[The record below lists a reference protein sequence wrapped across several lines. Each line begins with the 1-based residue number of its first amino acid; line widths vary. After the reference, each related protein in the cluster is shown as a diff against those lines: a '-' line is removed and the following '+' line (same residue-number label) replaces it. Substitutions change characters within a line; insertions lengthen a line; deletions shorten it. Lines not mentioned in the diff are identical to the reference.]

1 MWTKRIIVITNDSL
15 PAIAEIETEEV
26 NPPPKKKNFIRVYL
40 RILLRKSW
48 LIISTTLLTTTTAVV
63 LSSSKSSTYR
73 GNFYLLVEPI
83 TAAARLTN
91 PSTLARTG
99 GIPQEDLIALDY
111 PTNLIFLQSP
121 SMTRR
126 IAEDVHKKLPN
137 RTVDAIWS
145 DLRDNF
151 FVEWVKSTSNGA
163 TKIFIVS
170 YSGKDPQEVQAVLDI
185 AAQTFVQYSSQD
197 RETSIKA
204 GVKFI
209 DKQLPPLQNNLNNL
223 KNKQRQIREQYEL
236 VNPANRNV
244 ELLQQLD
251 TLIQRKSVLQEQLI
265 SLKTLAS
272 TLGKQLGISSQDA
285 LVLASLNQD
294 PERVSLQRELLEL
307 RSQLANNQSIYT
319 AKSVRII
326 ALETRSQIIEDSL
339 KKRTDKLLKEFS
351 STISNNSPLLSSFQ
365 DPTRLKLIEQFID
378 TTNQIKALESQL
390 PSLSIQEQQLN
401 AIIQKLPAITNQYTA
416 LEREIKLTEEVLD
429 KLLIQRET
437 LKVESAQELPWQLI
451 SKPQVPLGADGKPI
465 GEPPNRKKMLMAGA
479 GGGLIFSILLSLLW
493 EKQKNS
499 FLSPDDIEDVLG
511 LPLIGKVPRYKSVD
525 TEKIALVIPEASEE
539 LETSEKLETPEKLEA
554 SKELE
559 TSEELE
565 TSDTQDQESFNEPP
579 LQDHWPI
586 FSKVFD
592 DIYTELCFYYRNPSL
607 RSLAISSVEAE
618 DGQSTIAINLAI
630 TAAEQGKRV
639 LFVDTNRNNSK
650 ICEWLNLTEKKGLNY
665 LLTHDVDLESVI
677 QQDSNH
683 KNLFLITN
691 GAEDLTPPKRLWS
704 PKMEYLIS
712 EFQENFD
719 LVIYDL
725 PHFHQTT
732 DVYFISACTDGMLM
746 VIGVNKTSQS
756 ATKEALAKADDL
768 QFPIL
773 GAIANFV

>member
-1 MWTKRIIVITNDSL
+1 MTTNDSL

-26 NPPPKKKNFIRVYL
+26 NPPPKKKSFIRVYL

-48 LIISTTLLTTTTAVV
+48 LIAGITLLTTTTAVV
-63 LSSSKSSTYR
+63 LSSSKSSTYK

-91 PSTLARTG
+91 PSTLTRTG

-137 RTVDAIWS
+137 RTVDAIWN
-145 DLRDNF
+145 DLRNNF
-151 FVEWVKSTSNGA
+151 FVEWVKSPSDGA

-170 YSGKDPQEVQAVLDI
+170 YSGTDPQEVQAVLDI
-185 AAQTFVQYSSQD
+185 AAQTFVKYSSED

-209 DKQLPPLQNNLNNL
+209 DKQLPPLQENLNNL
-223 KNKQRQIREQYEL
+223 KNKQRQIRQQYEL
-236 VNPANRNV
+236 VNPANRND

-251 TLIQRKSVLQEQLI
+251 ALIQRKSVLQEQLI
-265 SLKTLAS
+265 SLQTLAS
-272 TLGKQLGISSQDA
+272 TLESQLGISSEDA

-294 PERVSLQRELLEL
+294 PERVSLQKELLDL
-307 RSQLANNQSIYT
+307 RSQLANNQSVYT
-319 AKSVRII
+319 EKSVRVI
-326 ALETRSQIIEDSL
+326 ALETRSQIIQDSL
-339 KKRTDKLLKEFS
+339 KKRTNELLKQFS

-365 DPTRLKLIEQFID
+365 DPIRLQLIEQFID
-378 TTNQIKALESQL
+378 TTNKIKALKSQL
-390 PSLSIQEQQLN
+390 PSLTIQEKQLN
-401 AIIQKLPAITNQYTA
+401 TIIQKLPAITNQYTA

-451 SKPQVPLGADGKPI
+451 SKPQIPLDADGKPI
-465 GEPPNRKKMLMAGA
+465 GEPPDRKKMLMAGA
-479 GGGLIFSILLSLLW
+479 GGGLIFGILLSLLL

-499 FLSPDDIEDVLG
+499 FLSANDIEDILG
-511 LPLIGKVPRYKSVD
+511 LPVIGKVPKYQSVEMENI
-525 TEKIALVIPEASEE
+525 TLVIPEISEKVETPEELEISEE
-539 LETSEKLETPEKLEA
+539 LETPEKV
-554 SKELE
+554 E

-565 TSDTQDQESFNEPP
+565 TSDTQDKESFNEPP
-579 LQDHWPI
+579 LQDNWEI
-586 FSKVFD
+586 FATIFD

-607 RSLAISSVEAE
+607 RSVAISSVEAE
-618 DGQSTIAINLAI
+618 DGQSTIAVNLAI

-650 ICEWLNLTEKKGLNY
+650 IGEWLNLTEKKGLDY
-665 LLTHDVDLESVI
+665 LLTHDVSLESVI
-677 QQDSNH
+677 QEDPNH
-683 KNLFLITN
+683 KNLYFITN
-691 GAEDLTPPKRLWS
+691 GEEYTTPPKRLWS

-712 EFQENFD
+712 EFQEKFD

-732 DVYFISACTDGMLM
+732 DVYFISACTDGMIL

>member
-1 MWTKRIIVITNDSL
+1 MTTNDSL

-26 NPPPKKKNFIRVYL
+26 NPPPKKKSFIRVYL

-48 LIISTTLLTTTTAVV
+48 LIASITLLTTTTAVV
-63 LSSSKSSTYR
+63 LSSSKSSTYK

-91 PSTLARTG
+91 PSTLTRTG

-137 RTVDAIWS
+137 RTVDAIWN
-145 DLRDNF
+145 DLRNNF
-151 FVEWVKSTSNGA
+151 FVEWVKSPSDGA

-170 YSGKDPQEVQAVLDI
+170 YSGTDPQEVQAVLDI
-185 AAQTFVQYSSQD
+185 AAQTFVKYSSED

-209 DKQLPPLQNNLNNL
+209 DKQLPPLQENLNNL
-223 KNKQRQIREQYEL
+223 KNKQRQIRQQYEL
-236 VNPANRNV
+236 VNPANRND

-251 TLIQRKSVLQEQLI
+251 ALIQRKSVLQEQLI
-265 SLKTLAS
+265 SLQTLAS
-272 TLGKQLGISSQDA
+272 TLESQLGISSEDA

-294 PERVSLQRELLEL
+294 PERVSLQKELLDL
-307 RSQLANNQSIYT
+307 RSQLANNQSVYT
-319 AKSVRII
+319 EKSVRVI
-326 ALETRSQIIEDSL
+326 ALETRSQIIQDSL
-339 KKRTDKLLKEFS
+339 KKRTNELLKQFS

-365 DPTRLKLIEQFID
+365 DPIRLQLIEQFID
-378 TTNQIKALESQL
+378 TTNKIKALKSQL
-390 PSLSIQEQQLN
+390 PSLTIQEKQLN
-401 AIIQKLPAITNQYTA
+401 TIIQKLPAITNQYTA

-451 SKPQVPLGADGKPI
+451 SKPQIPLDADGKPI
-465 GEPPNRKKMLMAGA
+465 GEPPDRKKMLMAGA
-479 GGGLIFSILLSLLW
+479 GGGLIFGILLSLLL

-499 FLSPDDIEDVLG
+499 FLSANDIEDILG
-511 LPLIGKVPRYKSVD
+511 LPVIGKVPKYQSVEMENI
-525 TEKIALVIPEASEE
+525 TLVIPEISEKVETPEELEISEE
-539 LETSEKLETPEKLEA
+539 LETPEKV
-554 SKELE
+554 E

-565 TSDTQDQESFNEPP
+565 TSDTQDKESFNEPP
-579 LQDHWPI
+579 LQDNWEI
-586 FSKVFD
+586 FATIFD

-607 RSLAISSVEAE
+607 RSVAISSVEAE
-618 DGQSTIAINLAI
+618 DGQSTIAVNLAI

-650 ICEWLNLTEKKGLNY
+650 IGEWLNLTEKKGLDY
-665 LLTHDVDLESVI
+665 LLTHDVSLESVI
-677 QQDSNH
+677 QEDPNH
-683 KNLFLITN
+683 KNLYFITN
-691 GAEDLTPPKRLWS
+691 GEEYTTPPKRLWS

-712 EFQENFD
+712 EFQEKFD

-732 DVYFISACTDGMLM
+732 DVYFISACTDGMIL

>member
-1 MWTKRIIVITNDSL
+1 MTTNDSF
-15 PAIAEIETEEV
+15 PAIAETETEEV
-26 NPPPKKKNFIRVYL
+26 SLPPKKKSFIRVYL
-40 RILLRKSW
+40 RIVLRKSW
-48 LIISTTLLTTTTAVV
+48 LIVSITLLTTTTAVV
-63 LSSSKSSTYR
+63 LSSSKSSTYK

-83 TAAARLTN
+83 TAAGRLTN
-91 PSTLARTG
+91 PSTLTRTG

-137 RTVDAIWS
+137 RSVDAIWS

-151 FVEWVKSTSNGA
+151 FVEWVKSQANGA
-163 TKIFIVS
+163 TKIFIVT

-185 AAQTFVQYSSQD
+185 AAQTFVKYSAED

-209 DKQLPPLQNNLNNL
+209 DKQLPPLQKNLNTL
-223 KNKQRQIREQYEL
+223 KNKQKRIRQQYEL
-236 VNPANRNV
+236 VNPASRND

-251 TLIQRKSVLQEQLI
+251 ALTQRKSVLQEQLI

-272 TLGKQLGISSQDA
+272 ILGTQLGISSQDA

-294 PERVSLQRELLEL
+294 PERISLQKELLDIQ
-307 RSQLANNQSIYT
+307 SQLANNQSIYT
-319 AKSVRII
+319 EKSVRII
-326 ALETRSQIIEDSL
+326 ALETRSQIIQDSL
-339 KKRTDKLLKEFS
+339 KKRTNKLLKQFS
-351 STISNNSPLLSSFQ
+351 SNIAANSPILSSFQ
-365 DPTRLKLIEQFID
+365 DPTRLKLIEQFIE

-390 PSLSIQEQQLN
+390 PSLIIQEKRLNTIIQQL
-401 AIIQKLPAITNQYTA
+401 PTITNQYTA

-437 LKVESAQELPWQLI
+437 LKVESAQELPWQLV
-451 SKPQVPLGADGKPI
+451 SKPQIPLDADGKPI
-465 GEPPNRKKMLMAGA
+465 GEPPDRKKMLMAGV
-479 GGGLIFSILLSLLW
+479 GGGLIFSILLSVFL

-499 FLSPDDIEDVLG
+499 FLSASDIEDVLG
-511 LPLIGKVPRYKSVD
+511 LPLIGKVPRYQSVD
-525 TEKIALVIPEASEE
+525 MENIALVIPETSEE
-539 LETSEKLETPEKLEA
+539 LKTSEKLEI
-554 SKELE
+554 
-559 TSEELE
+559 SEELQ
-565 TSDTQDQESFNEPP
+565 TSDTQDKESLNEAP
-579 LQDHWPI
+579 LQDNWPI
-586 FSKVFD
+586 FATVFD

-607 RSLAISSVEAE
+607 RSLAVSSVEAE

-650 ICEWLNLTEKKGLNY
+650 IGEWLNLTEKKGLDY
-665 LLTHDVDLESVI
+665 LLTHDVALESVI
-677 QQDSNH
+677 QEDPNH
-683 KNLFLITN
+683 KNLYLITN
-691 GAEDLTPPKRLWS
+691 GSEDTTPLKRLWS

-712 EFQENFD
+712 EFQEKFD

-732 DVYFISACTDGMLM
+732 DVYFISACTDGMIL

-756 ATKEALAKADDL
+756 LAKEAVAKATDL

>member
-1 MWTKRIIVITNDSL
+1 MTTNDSL

-26 NPPPKKKNFIRVYL
+26 NPPPKKKSFIRVYL

-48 LIISTTLLTTTTAVV
+48 LIASITLLTTTTAVV
-63 LSSSKSSTYR
+63 LSSSKSSTYK

-91 PSTLARTG
+91 PSTLTRTG

-137 RTVDAIWS
+137 RTVDAIWN
-145 DLRDNF
+145 DLRNNF
-151 FVEWVKSTSNGA
+151 FVEWVKSPSDGA

-170 YSGKDPQEVQAVLDI
+170 YSGTDPQEVQAVLDI
-185 AAQTFVQYSSQD
+185 AAQTFVKYSSED

-209 DKQLPPLQNNLNNL
+209 DKQLPPLQENLNNL
-223 KNKQRQIREQYEL
+223 KNKQRQIRQQYEL
-236 VNPANRNV
+236 VNPANRND

-251 TLIQRKSVLQEQLI
+251 ALIQRKSVLQEQLI
-265 SLKTLAS
+265 SLQTLAS
-272 TLGKQLGISSQDA
+272 TLESQLGISSEDA

-294 PERVSLQRELLEL
+294 PERVSLQKELLDL
-307 RSQLANNQSIYT
+307 RSQLANNQSVYT
-319 AKSVRII
+319 EKSVRVI
-326 ALETRSQIIEDSL
+326 ALETRSQIIQDSL
-339 KKRTDKLLKEFS
+339 KKRTNELLKQFS

-365 DPTRLKLIEQFID
+365 DPIRLQLIEQFID
-378 TTNQIKALESQL
+378 TTNKIKALKSQL
-390 PSLSIQEQQLN
+390 PSLTIQEKQLN
-401 AIIQKLPAITNQYTA
+401 TIIQKLPAITNQYTA

-451 SKPQVPLGADGKPI
+451 SKPQIPLDADGKPI
-465 GEPPNRKKMLMAGA
+465 GEPPDRKKMLMAGA
-479 GGGLIFSILLSLLW
+479 GGGLIFGILLSLLL
-493 EKQKNS
+493 EKQKNAFVS
-499 FLSPDDIEDVLG
+499 ANDIEDILG
-511 LPLIGKVPRYKSVD
+511 LPVIGKVPKYQSVEMENI
-525 TEKIALVIPEASEE
+525 TLVIPEISEKVETPEELEISEE
-539 LETSEKLETPEKLEA
+539 LETPEKV
-554 SKELE
+554 E

-565 TSDTQDQESFNEPP
+565 TSDTQDKESFNEPP
-579 LQDHWPI
+579 LQDNWEI
-586 FSKVFD
+586 FATIFD

-607 RSLAISSVEAE
+607 RSVAISSVEAE
-618 DGQSTIAINLAI
+618 DGQSTIAVNLAI

-650 ICEWLNLTEKKGLNY
+650 IGEWLNLTEKKGLDY
-665 LLTHDVDLESVI
+665 LLTHDVSLESVI
-677 QQDSNH
+677 QEDPNH
-683 KNLFLITN
+683 KNLYFITN
-691 GAEDLTPPKRLWS
+691 GEEYTTPPKRLWS

-712 EFQENFD
+712 EFQEKFD

-732 DVYFISACTDGMLM
+732 DVYFISACTDGMIL

>member
-1 MWTKRIIVITNDSL
+1 MTTNDSL

-26 NPPPKKKNFIRVYL
+26 NPPPKKKSFIRVYL

-48 LIISTTLLTTTTAVV
+48 LIASITLLTTTTAVV
-63 LSSSKSSTYR
+63 LSSSKSSTYK

-91 PSTLARTG
+91 PSTLTRTG

-145 DLRDNF
+145 DLRNNF
-151 FVEWVKSTSNGA
+151 FVEWVKSPSDGA

-170 YSGKDPQEVQAVLDI
+170 YSGTDPQEVQAVLDI
-185 AAQTFVQYSSQD
+185 AAQTFVKYSSED

-209 DKQLPPLQNNLNNL
+209 DKQLPPLQENLNNL
-223 KNKQRQIREQYEL
+223 KNKQRQIRQQYEL
-236 VNPANRNV
+236 VNPATRND

-251 TLIQRKSVLQEQLI
+251 ALIQRKSVLQEQLI
-265 SLKTLAS
+265 SLQTLAS
-272 TLGKQLGISSQDA
+272 TLESQLGISSEEA

-294 PERVSLQRELLEL
+294 PERMSLQKELLDL

-319 AKSVRII
+319 DKSVRII

-339 KKRTDKLLKEFS
+339 KKRTNELLKQFS
-351 STISNNSPLLSSFQ
+351 SPISNNSPLLSSFQ
-365 DPTRLKLIEQFID
+365 DPTRLQLIQQFID
-378 TTNQIKALESQL
+378 TTNKIKALKSQF
-390 PSLSIQEQQLN
+390 PSLTIQEQKLN
-401 AIIQKLPAITNQYTA
+401 TIIQKLPAITNQYTA
-416 LEREIKLTEEVLD
+416 LEREIKLTEDVLD

-437 LKVESAQELPWQLI
+437 LKVESAQELPWQLV
-451 SKPQVPLGADGKPI
+451 SKPQIPLDADGNPI
-465 GEPPNRKKMLMAGA
+465 GEPPDRKKMLMAGA
-479 GGGLIFSILLSLLW
+479 GGGLIFGILLSLLL
-493 EKQKNS
+493 EKQKNA
-499 FLSPDDIEDVLG
+499 FLSANDIEDILG
-511 LPLIGKVPRYKSVD
+511 LPVIGKVPKYQSVEMENI
-525 TEKIALVIPEASEE
+525 TLVIPEISEKVETPEE
-539 LETSEKLETPEKLEA
+539 LEISEKVETL
-554 SKELE
+554 
-559 TSEELE
+559 EELE
-565 TSDTQDQESFNEPP
+565 TSDTQDKESLKEPP
-579 LQDHWPI
+579 LQDNWPI
-586 FSKVFD
+586 FATVFD

-607 RSLAISSVEAE
+607 RSVAISSVEAE
-618 DGQSTIAINLAI
+618 DGQSTIAVNLAI

-650 ICEWLNLTEKKGLNY
+650 IGEWLNLTEKKGLDY
-665 LLTHDVDLESVI
+665 LLTHDVSLESVI
-677 QQDSNH
+677 QEDPNH
-683 KNLFLITN
+683 KNLYFITN
-691 GAEDLTPPKRLWS
+691 GEEYTTPPKRLWS
-704 PKMEYLIS
+704 HKMEYLIS
-712 EFQENFD
+712 EFQEKFD

-732 DVYFISACTDGMLM
+732 DVYFISACTDGMIL

>member
-1 MWTKRIIVITNDSL
+1 MTTNDSL
-15 PAIAEIETEEV
+15 TAIAETETEEV
-26 NPPPKKKNFIRVYL
+26 SLPPKKKSFIRMYL
-40 RILLRKSW
+40 RFLLRKSW
-48 LIISTTLLTTTTAVV
+48 LIVSITLLTTTTAVV
-63 LSSSKSSTYR
+63 LSSSKSSTYK

-83 TAAARLTN
+83 TAAGRLTN
-91 PSTLARTG
+91 PSTLTRTG

-137 RTVDAIWS
+137 RSVDAIWS

-151 FVEWVKSTSNGA
+151 FVEWVKSPSDGA

-185 AAQTFVQYSSQD
+185 ASQTFVKYSAED

-209 DKQLPPLQNNLNNL
+209 DKQLPPLQTTLNSL
-223 KNKQRQIREQYEL
+223 KNKQKQIREQYEL
-236 VNPANRNV
+236 VNPASRND

-251 TLIQRKSVLQEQLI
+251 ALNQRKSVLKDQLT

-272 TLGKQLGISSQDA
+272 TLGAQLGISSEDA

-294 PERVSLQRELLEL
+294 PERISLQKELLDIQ
-307 RSQLANNQSIYT
+307 SQLANNQSIYT
-319 AKSVRII
+319 EKSVRII
-326 ALETRSQIIEDSL
+326 ALETRSQIIQNLL
-339 KKRTDKLLKEFS
+339 KKRTNGLLKQFS
-351 STISNNSPLLSSFQ
+351 STISDNSPILSSFQ

-378 TTNQIKALESQL
+378 TTNQIKSLESQF
-390 PSLSIQEQQLN
+390 PSLILQEEKLN
-401 AIIQKLPAITNQYTA
+401 AIIQKLPTITNQYTA
-416 LEREIKLTEEVLD
+416 LEREIKLTEDVLD

-437 LKVESAQELPWQLI
+437 LKVESAQELPWQLV
-451 SKPQVPLGADGKPI
+451 SKPQIPLDADGKPI
-465 GEPPNRKKMLMAGA
+465 GYPPDRKKMLIAGA
-479 GGGLIFSILLSLLW
+479 GGGLVLSILLGLLL
-493 EKQKNS
+493 EKQKNA
-499 FLSPDDIEDVLG
+499 FLSANDIEDILG
-511 LPLIGKVPRYKSVD
+511 LPLIGKVPRYQSVD
-525 TEKIALVIPEASEE
+525 MENIALVIPETS
-539 LETSEKLETPEKLEA
+539 ETSEKLEALQKLET

-559 TSEELE
+559 TSETQGKESLELE
-565 TSDTQDQESFNEPP
+565 TSDTQDKKILNEPP
-579 LQDHWPI
+579 LQDNWPI
-586 FSKVFD
+586 FATVFD

-607 RSLAISSVEAE
+607 RSLAISSVQAE
-618 DGQSTIAINLAI
+618 DGQSTIAVNLAI

-639 LFVDTNRNNSK
+639 LLVDTNRNNSK
-650 ICEWLNLTEKKGLNY
+650 ISEWLNLTEQKGLNY
-665 LLTHDVDLESVI
+665 LLTHDVPLESVI
-677 QQDSNH
+677 QEDPNH
-683 KNLFLITN
+683 KNLYLITN
-691 GAEDLTPPKRLWS
+691 GAEDTNPPKRLWS

-712 EFQENFD
+712 EFQDNFD

-732 DVYFISACTDGMLM
+732 DVYFLSACTDGMLL
-746 VIGVNKTSQS
+746 VVGVNKTSQS
-756 ATKEALAKADDL
+756 SAKEALAKAEDL

>member
-1 MWTKRIIVITNDSL
+1 MTTNDSL

-26 NPPPKKKNFIRVYL
+26 NPPPKKKSFIRVYL

-48 LIISTTLLTTTTAVV
+48 LIASITLLTTTTAVV
-63 LSSSKSSTYR
+63 LSSSKSSTYK

-91 PSTLARTG
+91 PSTLTRTG

-145 DLRDNF
+145 DLRNNF
-151 FVEWVKSTSNGA
+151 FVEWVKSPSEGA

-170 YSGKDPQEVQAVLDI
+170 YSGTDPQEVQAVLDI
-185 AAQTFVQYSSQD
+185 AAQTFVKYSAED

-209 DKQLPPLQNNLNNL
+209 DKQLPPLQKNLNNL
-223 KNKQRQIREQYEL
+223 KNKQRQIRQQYEL
-236 VNPANRNV
+236 VNPANRND

-251 TLIQRKSVLQEQLI
+251 ALIQRKSVLQEQLI
-265 SLKTLAS
+265 SLQTLAS
-272 TLGKQLGISSQDA
+272 TLESQLGISSEDA

-294 PERVSLQRELLEL
+294 PERVSLQKELLDL
-307 RSQLANNQSIYT
+307 RSQLANNQSVYT
-319 AKSVRII
+319 EKSVRVI
-326 ALETRSQIIEDSL
+326 ALETRSRIIQNSL
-339 KKRTDKLLKEFS
+339 KKRTNELLKQFS

-365 DPTRLKLIEQFID
+365 DPIRLQLIQQFID
-378 TTNQIKALESQL
+378 TTNKIKALKSQF
-390 PSLSIQEQQLN
+390 PSLTIQEQKLN
-401 AIIQKLPAITNQYTA
+401 TIIQKLPAITNQYTA

-451 SKPQVPLGADGKPI
+451 SKPQIPLDADGKPI
-465 GEPPNRKKMLMAGA
+465 GEPPDRKKMLMTGA
-479 GGGLIFSILLSLLW
+479 GGGLIFGILLSLLL

-499 FLSPDDIEDVLG
+499 FLSANDIEDILG
-511 LPLIGKVPRYKSVD
+511 LPVIGKVPKYQSIEMENI
-525 TEKIALVIPEASEE
+525 TLVIPEISEKVETPEE
-539 LETSEKLETPEKLEA
+539 LEISEKV
-554 SKELE
+554 E

-565 TSDTQDQESFNEPP
+565 TSEGLETSDTQDKEPLNEPP
-579 LQDHWPI
+579 LLDNWPI
-586 FSKVFD
+586 FATVFD

-650 ICEWLNLTEKKGLNY
+650 IGEWLTLTEKKGLDY
-665 LLTHDVDLESVI
+665 LLTHDVALESVI
-677 QQDSNH
+677 QEDPNH
-683 KNLFLITN
+683 KNLYLITN
-691 GAEDLTPPKRLWS
+691 GSEDTTPLKRLWS

-712 EFQENFD
+712 EFQKNFD

-725 PHFHQTT
+725 PHFHDTT

-746 VIGVNKTSQS
+746 VIGVKKTSQS
-756 ATKEALAKADDL
+756 STKKALAKADDL

>member
-1 MWTKRIIVITNDSL
+1 MTTNDSL

-26 NPPPKKKNFIRVYL
+26 NPPPKKKSFIRVYL

-91 PSTLARTG
+91 PSTLTRTG

-145 DLRDNF
+145 DLRNNF
-151 FVEWVKSTSNGA
+151 VVEWVKSPSSGT

-170 YSGKDPQEVQAVLDI
+170 YSGIDPQEVQAVLDI
-185 AAQTFVQYSSQD
+185 AAQTFVKYSAED

-209 DKQLPPLQNNLNNL
+209 DKQLPPLQNTLNNL
-223 KNKQRQIREQYEL
+223 KNKQKQIREQYEL
-236 VNPANRNV
+236 VNPASRND

-251 TLIQRKSVLQEQLI
+251 ALTQRKSVLQDQLT
-265 SLKTLAS
+265 SLTTLAS
-272 TLGKQLGISSQDA
+272 TLESQLGISAQDA

-294 PERVSLQRELLEL
+294 PERVSLQKELLDIQ
-307 RSQLANNQSIYT
+307 SQLANNQSIYT
-319 AKSVRII
+319 EKSVRII
-326 ALETRSQIIEDSL
+326 ALETRSQIVQDLL
-339 KKRTDKLLKEFS
+339 KKRTNELLKQFS
-351 STISNNSPLLSSFQ
+351 STISGNSPLLASFQ
-365 DPTRLKLIEQFID
+365 DATRLKLIEQFID
-378 TTNQIKALESQL
+378 TTNQIKALKSQF
-390 PSLSIQEQQLN
+390 PSLTIQEQKLN
-401 AIIQKLPAITNQYTA
+401 TIIQKLPTITNQYTA
-416 LEREIKLTEEVLD
+416 LEREIKLTEDVLD

-437 LKVESAQELPWQLI
+437 LKVESAQELPWQLV
-451 SKPQVPLGADGKPI
+451 SKPQIPLDADGKPI
-465 GEPPNRKKMLMAGA
+465 GEPPDRKKMLMAGA
-479 GGGLIFSILLSLLW
+479 GGGLIFGILLSLLL
-493 EKQKNS
+493 EKQKNAFVS
-499 FLSPDDIEDVLG
+499 ANDIEDILG
-511 LPLIGKVPRYKSVD
+511 LPVIGKVPKYQSV
-525 TEKIALVIPEASEE
+525 EMENISLVIPEISEKVETPEE
-539 LETSEKLETPEKLEA
+539 LEISEKV
-554 SKELE
+554 E

-565 TSDTQDQESFNEPP
+565 TSDTQDKESLKEPP
-579 LQDHWPI
+579 LQDNWPI
-586 FSKVFD
+586 FATVFD

-618 DGQSTIAINLAI
+618 DGQSTIAVNLAI

-639 LFVDTNRNNSK
+639 LFVDTNKNNSK
-650 ICEWLNLTEKKGLNY
+650 IGEWLNLTGKKGLNY
-665 LLTHDVDLESVI
+665 LLTHDVSLESVI
-677 QQDSNH
+677 QEDPNH
-683 KNLFLITN
+683 KNLYFITN
-691 GAEDLTPPKRLWS
+691 GEEDTTSPKRLWS

-732 DVYFISACTDGMLM
+732 DVYFISACTDGMIM

-756 ATKEALAKADDL
+756 STKEALAKADDL

>member
-1 MWTKRIIVITNDSL
+1 MTTNDSL

-26 NPPPKKKNFIRVYL
+26 NPPPKKKSFIRVYL

-48 LIISTTLLTTTTAVV
+48 LIASITLLTTTTAVV
-63 LSSSKSSTYR
+63 LSSSKSSTYK

-91 PSTLARTG
+91 PSTLTRTG

-145 DLRDNF
+145 DLRNNF
-151 FVEWVKSTSNGA
+151 FVEWVKSPSDGA

-170 YSGKDPQEVQAVLDI
+170 YSGTDPQEVQAVLDI
-185 AAQTFVQYSSQD
+185 AAQTFVKYSSED

-209 DKQLPPLQNNLNNL
+209 DKQLPPLQENLNNL
-223 KNKQRQIREQYEL
+223 KNKQRQIRQQYEL
-236 VNPANRNV
+236 VNPANRND

-251 TLIQRKSVLQEQLI
+251 ALIQRKSVLQEQLI
-265 SLKTLAS
+265 SLQTLAS
-272 TLGKQLGISSQDA
+272 TLESQLGISSQDA

-294 PERVSLQRELLEL
+294 PERVSLQKELLDL
-307 RSQLANNQSIYT
+307 RSQLANNQSVYT
-319 AKSVRII
+319 EKSVRVI
-326 ALETRSQIIEDSL
+326 ALETRSQIIQDSL
-339 KKRTDKLLKEFS
+339 KKRTNELLKQFS

-365 DPTRLKLIEQFID
+365 DPIRLQLIEQFID
-378 TTNQIKALESQL
+378 TTNKIKALKSQF
-390 PSLSIQEQQLN
+390 PSLTIQEQKLN
-401 AIIQKLPAITNQYTA
+401 TIIQKLPAITNQYTA

-451 SKPQVPLGADGKPI
+451 SKPQIPLDADGKPI
-465 GEPPNRKKMLMAGA
+465 GEPPDRKKMLMAGA
-479 GGGLIFSILLSLLW
+479 GGGLIFGILLSLLL
-493 EKQKNS
+493 EKQKNAFVS
-499 FLSPDDIEDVLG
+499 ANDIEDILG
-511 LPLIGKVPRYKSVD
+511 LPVIGKVPRYQSVEMENI
-525 TEKIALVIPEASEE
+525 TLVIPEISEKVETPEELEISEE
-539 LETSEKLETPEKLEA
+539 LETPEKV
-554 SKELE
+554 E

-565 TSDTQDQESFNEPP
+565 TSDTQDKESFNEPP
-579 LQDHWPI
+579 LQDNWEI
-586 FSKVFD
+586 FATIFD

-650 ICEWLNLTEKKGLNY
+650 IGEWLNLTEKKGLDY
-665 LLTHDVDLESVI
+665 LLTNDVALESVI
-677 QQDSNH
+677 QEDPNH
-683 KNLFLITN
+683 KNLYLITN
-691 GAEDLTPPKRLWS
+691 ESEDTTPLKRLWS

-712 EFQENFD
+712 EFQEKFD

-732 DVYFISACTDGMLM
+732 DVYFISACTDGMIL
-746 VIGVNKTSQS
+746 VIGVKKTSQS
-756 ATKEALAKADDL
+756 STKKALAKADDL

>member
-1 MWTKRIIVITNDSL
+1 MTTNDSL

-26 NPPPKKKNFIRVYL
+26 NPPPKKKSFIRVYL

-91 PSTLARTG
+91 PSTLTRTG

-145 DLRDNF
+145 DLRNNF
-151 FVEWVKSTSNGA
+151 VVEWVKSPSSGT

-185 AAQTFVQYSSQD
+185 ASQTFVKYSAED

-209 DKQLPPLQNNLNNL
+209 DKQLPPLQNTLNNL
-223 KNKQRQIREQYEL
+223 KNKQKQIREQYEL
-236 VNPANRNV
+236 VNPASRND

-251 TLIQRKSVLQEQLI
+251 ALTQRKSVLQDQLT
-265 SLKTLAS
+265 SLTTLAS
-272 TLGKQLGISSQDA
+272 TLESQLGISAQDA

-294 PERVSLQRELLEL
+294 PERVSLQKELLDIQ
-307 RSQLANNQSIYT
+307 SQLANNQSIYT
-319 AKSVRII
+319 EKSVRII
-326 ALETRSQIIEDSL
+326 ALETRSQIVQDLL
-339 KKRTDKLLKEFS
+339 KKRTNELLKQFS
-351 STISNNSPLLSSFQ
+351 STISGNSPLLASFQ
-365 DPTRLKLIEQFID
+365 DATRLKLIEQFID
-378 TTNQIKALESQL
+378 TTNQIKALKSQF
-390 PSLSIQEQQLN
+390 PSLTIQEQKLN
-401 AIIQKLPAITNQYTA
+401 TIIQKLPTITNQYTA
-416 LEREIKLTEEVLD
+416 LEREIKLTEDVLD

-437 LKVESAQELPWQLI
+437 LKVESAQELPWQLV
-451 SKPQVPLGADGKPI
+451 SKPQIPLDADGKPI
-465 GEPPNRKKMLMAGA
+465 GEPPDRKKMLMAGA
-479 GGGLIFSILLSLLW
+479 GGGLIFGILLSLLL
-493 EKQKNS
+493 EKQKNAFVS
-499 FLSPDDIEDVLG
+499 ANDIEDILG
-511 LPLIGKVPRYKSVD
+511 LPVIGKVPKYQSV
-525 TEKIALVIPEASEE
+525 EMENISLVIPEISEKVETPEE
-539 LETSEKLETPEKLEA
+539 LEISEKV
-554 SKELE
+554 E

-565 TSDTQDQESFNEPP
+565 TSDTQDKESLKEPP
-579 LQDHWPI
+579 LQDNWPI
-586 FSKVFD
+586 FATVFD

-618 DGQSTIAINLAI
+618 DGQSTIAVNLAI

-639 LFVDTNRNNSK
+639 LFVDTNKNNSK
-650 ICEWLNLTEKKGLNY
+650 IGEWLNLTGKKGLNY
-665 LLTHDVDLESVI
+665 LLTHDVSLESVI
-677 QQDSNH
+677 QEDPNH
-683 KNLFLITN
+683 KNLYFITN
-691 GAEDLTPPKRLWS
+691 GEEDTTSPKRLWS

-732 DVYFISACTDGMLM
+732 DVYFISACTDGMIM

-756 ATKEALAKADDL
+756 STKEALAKADDL

>member
-1 MWTKRIIVITNDSL
+1 MTTNDSL

-26 NPPPKKKNFIRVYL
+26 NPPPKKKSFIRVYL

-48 LIISTTLLTTTTAVV
+48 LIASITLLTTTTAVV
-63 LSSSKSSTYR
+63 LSSSKSSTYK

-91 PSTLARTG
+91 PSTLTRTG

-137 RTVDAIWS
+137 RTVDAIWN
-145 DLRDNF
+145 DLRNNF
-151 FVEWVKSTSNGA
+151 FVEWVKSPSDGA

-170 YSGKDPQEVQAVLDI
+170 YSGTDPQEVQAVLDI
-185 AAQTFVQYSSQD
+185 AAQTFVKYSSED

-209 DKQLPPLQNNLNNL
+209 DKQLPPLQENLNNL
-223 KNKQRQIREQYEL
+223 KNKQRQIRQQYEL
-236 VNPANRNV
+236 VNPANRND

-251 TLIQRKSVLQEQLI
+251 ALIQRKSVLQEQLI
-265 SLKTLAS
+265 SLQTLAS
-272 TLGKQLGISSQDA
+272 TLESQLGISSEDA

-294 PERVSLQRELLEL
+294 PERVSLQKELLDL
-307 RSQLANNQSIYT
+307 RSQLANNQSVYT
-319 AKSVRII
+319 EKSVRVI
-326 ALETRSQIIEDSL
+326 ALETRSQIIQDSL
-339 KKRTDKLLKEFS
+339 KKRTNELLKQFS

-365 DPTRLKLIEQFID
+365 DPIRLQLIGQFID
-378 TTNQIKALESQL
+378 TTNKIKALKSQL
-390 PSLSIQEQQLN
+390 PSLTIQEKQLN
-401 AIIQKLPAITNQYTA
+401 TIIQKLPAITNQYTA

-451 SKPQVPLGADGKPI
+451 SKPQIPLDADGKPI
-465 GEPPNRKKMLMAGA
+465 GEPPDRKKMLMAGA
-479 GGGLIFSILLSLLW
+479 GGGLIFGILLSLLL

-499 FLSPDDIEDVLG
+499 FLSANDIEDILG
-511 LPLIGKVPRYKSVD
+511 LPVIGKVPKYQSVEMENI
-525 TEKIALVIPEASEE
+525 TLVIPEISEKVETPEELEISEE
-539 LETSEKLETPEKLEA
+539 LETPEKV
-554 SKELE
+554 E

-565 TSDTQDQESFNEPP
+565 TSDTQDKESFNEPP
-579 LQDHWPI
+579 LQDNWEI
-586 FSKVFD
+586 FATIFD

-607 RSLAISSVEAE
+607 RSVAISSVEAE
-618 DGQSTIAINLAI
+618 DGQSTIAVNLAI

-650 ICEWLNLTEKKGLNY
+650 IGEWLNLTEKKGLDY
-665 LLTHDVDLESVI
+665 LLTHDVSLESVI
-677 QQDSNH
+677 QEDPNH
-683 KNLFLITN
+683 KNLYFITN
-691 GAEDLTPPKRLWS
+691 GEEYTTPPKRLWS

-712 EFQENFD
+712 EFQEKFD

-732 DVYFISACTDGMLM
+732 DVYFISACTDGMIL

>member
-1 MWTKRIIVITNDSL
+1 MTTNDSL

-26 NPPPKKKNFIRVYL
+26 NPPPKKKSFIRVYL

-48 LIISTTLLTTTTAVV
+48 LIASITLLTTTTAVV
-63 LSSSKSSTYR
+63 LSSSKSSTYK

-91 PSTLARTG
+91 PSTLTRTG

-145 DLRDNF
+145 DLRNNF
-151 FVEWVKSTSNGA
+151 FVEWVKSPSEGA

-170 YSGKDPQEVQAVLDI
+170 YSGTDPQEVQAVLDI
-185 AAQTFVQYSSQD
+185 AAQTFVKYSAED

-209 DKQLPPLQNNLNNL
+209 DKQLPPLQKNLNNL
-223 KNKQRQIREQYEL
+223 KNKQRQIRQQYEL
-236 VNPANRNV
+236 VNPANRND

-251 TLIQRKSVLQEQLI
+251 ALTQRKSVLQEQLI
-265 SLKTLAS
+265 SLQTLAS
-272 TLGKQLGISSQDA
+272 TLESQLGISSEDA

-294 PERVSLQRELLEL
+294 PERVSLQKELLDL
-307 RSQLANNQSIYT
+307 RSQLANNQSVYT
-319 AKSVRII
+319 EKSVRVI
-326 ALETRSQIIEDSL
+326 ALETRSRIIQNSL
-339 KKRTDKLLKEFS
+339 KKRTNELLKQFS

-365 DPTRLKLIEQFID
+365 DPIRLQLIQQFID
-378 TTNQIKALESQL
+378 TTNKIKALKSQF
-390 PSLSIQEQQLN
+390 PSLTIQEQKLN
-401 AIIQKLPAITNQYTA
+401 TIIQKLPAITNQYTA

-451 SKPQVPLGADGKPI
+451 SKPQIPLDADGKPI
-465 GEPPNRKKMLMAGA
+465 GEPPDRKKMLMTGA
-479 GGGLIFSILLSLLW
+479 GGGLIFGILLSLLL
-493 EKQKNS
+493 EKQKNAFVS
-499 FLSPDDIEDVLG
+499 ANDIEDILG
-511 LPLIGKVPRYKSVD
+511 LPVIGKVPRYQSV
-525 TEKIALVIPEASEE
+525 EMENISLVIPEISEKVETPEELEISEE
-539 LETSEKLETPEKLEA
+539 LETPEKV
-554 SKELE
+554 E

-565 TSDTQDQESFNEPP
+565 TSDTQDKESFNEPP
-579 LQDHWPI
+579 LQDNWEI
-586 FSKVFD
+586 FATVFD

-650 ICEWLNLTEKKGLNY
+650 IGEWLNLTEKKGLDY
-665 LLTHDVDLESVI
+665 LLTHDVALESVI
-677 QQDSNH
+677 QEDPNH
-683 KNLFLITN
+683 KNLYLITN
-691 GAEDLTPPKRLWS
+691 ESEDTTPLKRLWS

-712 EFQENFD
+712 EFQKNFD

-725 PHFHQTT
+725 PHFHDTT

-746 VIGVNKTSQS
+746 VIGVKKTSQS

>member
-1 MWTKRIIVITNDSL
+1 MTTNDSL
-15 PAIAEIETEEV
+15 PAIAETETEV
-26 NPPPKKKNFIRVYL
+26 NLPPKKKSFIRVYL

-48 LIISTTLLTTTTAVV
+48 LIASIALLTTTTAAV

-83 TAAARLTN
+83 TAAARLTH
-91 PSTLARTG
+91 PSTLTRTG

-145 DLRDNF
+145 DLRSNF
-151 FVEWVKSTSNGA
+151 LVEWVKSPSSGT

-170 YSGKDPQEVQAVLDI
+170 YSGTDPQEVQAVLDI
-185 AAQTFVQYSSQD
+185 AAQTFVKYSAED

-209 DKQLPPLQNNLNNL
+209 DKQLPPLQNTLNNL
-223 KNKQRQIREQYEL
+223 KNKQKQIREQYEL
-236 VNPANRNV
+236 VNPASRND

-251 TLIQRKSVLQEQLI
+251 ALNQRKSVLQEQLT
-265 SLKTLAS
+265 SLTTLAS
-272 TLGKQLGISSQDA
+272 TLRSQLGISAQDA

-294 PERVSLQRELLEL
+294 PERVSLQKELLDIQ
-307 RSQLANNQSIYT
+307 SQLASNQSIYT
-319 AKSVRII
+319 EKSVRII
-326 ALETRSQIIEDSL
+326 ALETRFQIIQDLL
-339 KKRTDKLLKEFS
+339 KKRTNQLLKQFS
-351 STISNNSPLLSSFQ
+351 STISGNSPLLSNFQ
-365 DPTRLKLIEQFID
+365 DSTRLKLIEQFID

-390 PSLSIQEQQLN
+390 PSLRIQEQNLN
-401 AIIQKLPAITNQYTA
+401 TIIQKLPTITNQYTA
-416 LEREIKLTEEVLD
+416 LEREIKLTEDVLD

-437 LKVESAQELPWQLI
+437 LKVESAQELPWQLV
-451 SKPQVPLGADGKPI
+451 SKPQIPLDADGKPV
-465 GEPPNRKKMLMAGA
+465 GEPPDRKKMLMAGA
-479 GGGLIFSILLSLLW
+479 GGGLVFGILLSLLL
-493 EKQKNS
+493 EKQKNAFVS
-499 FLSPDDIEDVLG
+499 ANDIEDILG
-511 LPLIGKVPRYKSVD
+511 LPVIGKVPRYQSV
-525 TEKIALVIPEASEE
+525 EMENIALVIPEISEKVETPEELEISEKVETSEE
-539 LETSEKLETPEKLEA
+539 LEISEKV
-554 SKELE
+554 E

-565 TSDTQDQESFNEPP
+565 TSDTQDKESLKEPP
-579 LQDHWPI
+579 LQDNWPI
-586 FSKVFD
+586 FATVFD

-618 DGQSTIAINLAI
+618 DGQSTIAVNLAI

-639 LFVDTNRNNSK
+639 LLVDTNRNNSK

-665 LLTHDVDLESVI
+665 LLTHDVALESAI
-677 QQDSNH
+677 QEDPNH
-683 KNLFLITN
+683 KNLYLITN

-704 PKMEYLIS
+704 PKMEYLIA
-712 EFQENFD
+712 EFQEKFD

-732 DVYFISACTDGMLM
+732 DVYFISACTDGMIM

>member
-1 MWTKRIIVITNDSL
+1 MTTNDSL

-26 NPPPKKKNFIRVYL
+26 NPPPKKKSFIRVYL

-48 LIISTTLLTTTTAVV
+48 LIASITLLTTTTAVV
-63 LSSSKSSTYR
+63 LSSSKSSTYK

-91 PSTLARTG
+91 PSTLTRTG

-137 RTVDAIWS
+137 RTVDAIWN
-145 DLRDNF
+145 DLRNNF
-151 FVEWVKSTSNGA
+151 FVEWVKSPSDGA

-170 YSGKDPQEVQAVLDI
+170 YSGTDPQEVQAVLDI
-185 AAQTFVQYSSQD
+185 AAQTFVKYSSED

-209 DKQLPPLQNNLNNL
+209 DKQLPPLQENLNNL
-223 KNKQRQIREQYEL
+223 KNKQRQIRQQYEL
-236 VNPANRNV
+236 VNPANRND

-251 TLIQRKSVLQEQLI
+251 ALIQRKSVLQEQLI
-265 SLKTLAS
+265 SLQTLAS
-272 TLGKQLGISSQDA
+272 TLESQLGISSEDA

-294 PERVSLQRELLEL
+294 PERVSLQKELLDL
-307 RSQLANNQSIYT
+307 RSQLANNQSVYT
-319 AKSVRII
+319 EKSVRVI
-326 ALETRSQIIEDSL
+326 ALETRSQIIQDSL
-339 KKRTDKLLKEFS
+339 KKRTNELLKQFS

-365 DPTRLKLIEQFID
+365 DPIRLQLIEQFID
-378 TTNQIKALESQL
+378 TTNKIKALKSQL
-390 PSLSIQEQQLN
+390 PSLTIQEKQLN
-401 AIIQKLPAITNQYTA
+401 TIIQKLPAITNQYTA

-451 SKPQVPLGADGKPI
+451 SKPQIPLDADGKPI
-465 GEPPNRKKMLMAGA
+465 GEPPDRKKMLMTGA
-479 GGGLIFSILLSLLW
+479 GGGLIFGILLSLLL
-493 EKQKNS
+493 EKQKNAFVS
-499 FLSPDDIEDVLG
+499 ANDIEDILG
-511 LPLIGKVPRYKSVD
+511 LPVIGKVPRYQSVEMENI
-525 TEKIALVIPEASEE
+525 TLVIPEISEKVETPEELEISEE
-539 LETSEKLETPEKLEA
+539 LETPEKV
-554 SKELE
+554 E

-565 TSDTQDQESFNEPP
+565 TSDTQDKESFNEPP
-579 LQDHWPI
+579 LQDNWEI
-586 FSKVFD
+586 FATVFD

-607 RSLAISSVEAE
+607 RSVAISSVEAE
-618 DGQSTIAINLAI
+618 DGQSTIAVNLAI

-650 ICEWLNLTEKKGLNY
+650 IGEWLNLTEKKGLDY
-665 LLTHDVDLESVI
+665 LLTHDVALESVI
-677 QQDSNH
+677 QEDPNH
-683 KNLFLITN
+683 KNLYLITN
-691 GAEDLTPPKRLWS
+691 GSEDTTPLKRLWS

-712 EFQENFD
+712 EFQKNFD

-725 PHFHQTT
+725 PHFHDTT

-746 VIGVNKTSQS
+746 VIGVKKTSQS

>member
-1 MWTKRIIVITNDSL
+1 MTTNDSL
-15 PAIAEIETEEV
+15 TAIAETETEEV
-26 NPPPKKKNFIRVYL
+26 SLPPKKKSFIRMYL
-40 RILLRKSW
+40 RFLLRKSW
-48 LIISTTLLTTTTAVV
+48 LLVSITLLTTTIAVV
-63 LSSSKSSTYR
+63 LSSSKSSTYK

-83 TAAARLTN
+83 TAAGRLTN
-91 PSTLARTG
+91 PSTLTRTG

-137 RTVDAIWS
+137 RSVDAIWS

-151 FVEWVKSTSNGA
+151 FVEWVKSPSDGA

-185 AAQTFVQYSSQD
+185 ASQTFVKYSAED

-209 DKQLPPLQNNLNNL
+209 DKQLPPLQTTLNSL
-223 KNKQRQIREQYEL
+223 KNKQKQIREQYEL
-236 VNPANRNV
+236 VNPASRND

-251 TLIQRKSVLQEQLI
+251 ALNQRKSVLKDQLT

-272 TLGKQLGISSQDA
+272 TLGAQLGISSEDA

-294 PERVSLQRELLEL
+294 PERISLQKELLDIQ
-307 RSQLANNQSIYT
+307 SQLANNQSIYT
-319 AKSVRII
+319 EKSVRII
-326 ALETRSQIIEDSL
+326 ALETRSQIIQNLL
-339 KKRTDKLLKEFS
+339 KKRTNGLLKQFS
-351 STISNNSPLLSSFQ
+351 STISDNSPILSSFQ

-378 TTNQIKALESQL
+378 TTNQIKSLESQL
-390 PSLSIQEQQLN
+390 PSLILQEEKLN
-401 AIIQKLPAITNQYTA
+401 AIIQKLPTITNQYTA
-416 LEREIKLTEEVLD
+416 LEREIKLTEDVLD

-437 LKVESAQELPWQLI
+437 LKVESAQELPWQLV
-451 SKPQVPLGADGKPI
+451 SKPQIPLDADGKPI
-465 GEPPNRKKMLMAGA
+465 GNPPDRKKMLIAGA
-479 GGGLIFSILLSLLW
+479 GGGLVLSILLGLLL
-493 EKQKNS
+493 EKQKNA
-499 FLSPDDIEDVLG
+499 FLSANDIEDILG
-511 LPLIGKVPRYKSVD
+511 LPLIGKVPRYQSVD
-525 TEKIALVIPEASEE
+525 MENIALVIPETSETS
-539 LETSEKLETPEKLEA
+539 ETSEKLEALQKLET

-559 TSEELE
+559 TSETQGKESLELE
-565 TSDTQDQESFNEPP
+565 TSDTQDKKILNEPP
-579 LQDHWPI
+579 LQDNWPI
-586 FSKVFD
+586 FATVFD

-607 RSLAISSVEAE
+607 RSLAISSVQAE
-618 DGQSTIAINLAI
+618 DGQSTIAVNLAI

-639 LFVDTNRNNSK
+639 LLVDTNRNNSK
-650 ICEWLNLTEKKGLNY
+650 ISEWLNLTEQKGLNY
-665 LLTHDVDLESVI
+665 LLTHDVPLESVI
-677 QQDSNH
+677 QEDPNH
-683 KNLFLITN
+683 KNLYLITN
-691 GAEDLTPPKRLWS
+691 GAEDTNPPKRLWS

-712 EFQENFD
+712 EFQDNFD

-732 DVYFISACTDGMLM
+732 DVYFLSACTDGMLL
-746 VIGVNKTSQS
+746 VVGVNKTSQS
-756 ATKEALAKADDL
+756 SAKEALAKAEDL

>member
-1 MWTKRIIVITNDSL
+1 VTTNDSL
-15 PAIAEIETEEV
+15 PAIAETETEV
-26 NPPPKKKNFIRVYL
+26 NLPPKKKSFIRVYL

-48 LIISTTLLTTTTAVV
+48 LIASIALLTTTTAAV

-91 PSTLARTG
+91 PSTLTRTG

-145 DLRDNF
+145 DLRNNF
-151 FVEWVKSTSNGA
+151 LVEWVKSPSSGT

-170 YSGKDPQEVQAVLDI
+170 YSGTDPQEVQAVLDI
-185 AAQTFVQYSSQD
+185 AAQTFVKYSAED

-209 DKQLPPLQNNLNNL
+209 DKQLPPLQNTLNNL
-223 KNKQRQIREQYEL
+223 KNKQKQIREQYEL
-236 VNPANRNV
+236 VNPASRND

-251 TLIQRKSVLQEQLI
+251 ALNQRKSVLQEQLT
-265 SLKTLAS
+265 SLTTLAS
-272 TLGKQLGISSQDA
+272 TLRSQLGISAQDA

-294 PERVSLQRELLEL
+294 PERVSLQKELLDIQ
-307 RSQLANNQSIYT
+307 SQLASNQSIYT
-319 AKSVRII
+319 EKSVRII
-326 ALETRSQIIEDSL
+326 ALETRFQIIQDLL
-339 KKRTDKLLKEFS
+339 KKRTNQLLKQFS
-351 STISNNSPLLSSFQ
+351 STISGNSPLLSNFQ
-365 DPTRLKLIEQFID
+365 DSTRLKLIEQFID

-390 PSLSIQEQQLN
+390 PSLRIQEQKLN
-401 AIIQKLPAITNQYTA
+401 TIIQKLPTITNQYTA
-416 LEREIKLTEEVLD
+416 LEREIKLTEDVLD

-437 LKVESAQELPWQLI
+437 LKVESAQELPWQLV
-451 SKPQVPLGADGKPI
+451 SKPQIPLDADGKPV
-465 GEPPNRKKMLMAGA
+465 GEPPDRKKMLMAGA
-479 GGGLIFSILLSLLW
+479 GGGLVFGILLSLLL
-493 EKQKNS
+493 EKQKNAFVS
-499 FLSPDDIEDVLG
+499 ANDIEDILG
-511 LPLIGKVPRYKSVD
+511 LPVIGKVPRYQSVEMENI
-525 TEKIALVIPEASEE
+525 TLVIPEISEKVETPEE
-539 LETSEKLETPEKLEA
+539 LEISEKV
-554 SKELE
+554 E

-565 TSDTQDQESFNEPP
+565 TSDTQDKESLKEPP
-579 LQDHWPI
+579 LQDNWPI
-586 FSKVFD
+586 FATVFD

-618 DGQSTIAINLAI
+618 DGQSTIAVNLAI

-639 LFVDTNRNNSK
+639 LLVDTNRNNSK
-650 ICEWLNLTEKKGLNY
+650 LCEWLNLTEKKGLNY
-665 LLTHDVDLESVI
+665 LLTHDVALESAI
-677 QQDSNH
+677 QEDPNH
-683 KNLFLITN
+683 KNLYLITN

-712 EFQENFD
+712 EFQEKFD

-732 DVYFISACTDGMLM
+732 DVYFISACTDGMIM

>member
-1 MWTKRIIVITNDSL
+1 MTTNDSL

-26 NPPPKKKNFIRVYL
+26 NPPPKKKSFIRVYL

-48 LIISTTLLTTTTAVV
+48 LIASITLLTTTTAVV
-63 LSSSKSSTYR
+63 LSSSKSSTYK

-91 PSTLARTG
+91 PSTLTRTG

-137 RTVDAIWS
+137 RTVDAIWN
-145 DLRDNF
+145 DLRNNF
-151 FVEWVKSTSNGA
+151 FVEWVKSPSDGA

-170 YSGKDPQEVQAVLDI
+170 YSGTDPQEVQAVLDI
-185 AAQTFVQYSSQD
+185 AAQTFVKYSSED

-209 DKQLPPLQNNLNNL
+209 DKQLPPLQENLNNL
-223 KNKQRQIREQYEL
+223 KNKQRQIRQQYEL
-236 VNPANRNV
+236 VNPANRND

-251 TLIQRKSVLQEQLI
+251 ALIQRKSVLQEQLI
-265 SLKTLAS
+265 SLQTLAS
-272 TLGKQLGISSQDA
+272 TLESQLGISSEDA

-294 PERVSLQRELLEL
+294 PERVSLQKELLDL
-307 RSQLANNQSIYT
+307 RSQLANNQSVYT
-319 AKSVRII
+319 EKSVRVI
-326 ALETRSQIIEDSL
+326 ALETRSQIIQDSL
-339 KKRTDKLLKEFS
+339 KKRTNELLKQFS

-365 DPTRLKLIEQFID
+365 DPIRLQLIEQFID
-378 TTNQIKALESQL
+378 TTNKIKALKSQL
-390 PSLSIQEQQLN
+390 PSLTIQEKQLN
-401 AIIQKLPAITNQYTA
+401 TIIQKLPAITNQYTA

-451 SKPQVPLGADGKPI
+451 SKPQIPLDADGKPI
-465 GEPPNRKKMLMAGA
+465 GEPPDRKKMLMAGA
-479 GGGLIFSILLSLLW
+479 GGGLIFGILLSLLL
-493 EKQKNS
+493 EKQKNAFVS
-499 FLSPDDIEDVLG
+499 ANDIEDILG
-511 LPLIGKVPRYKSVD
+511 LPVIGKVPKYQSVEMENI
-525 TEKIALVIPEASEE
+525 TLVIPEISEKVETPEE
-539 LETSEKLETPEKLEA
+539 LEISEEVEISEKV
-554 SKELE
+554 E

-565 TSDTQDQESFNEPP
+565 TSDTQDKESLKEPP
-579 LQDHWPI
+579 LQDNWPI
-586 FSKVFD
+586 FATVFD

-607 RSLAISSVEAE
+607 RSVAISSVEAE
-618 DGQSTIAINLAI
+618 DGQSTIAVNLAI

-650 ICEWLNLTEKKGLNY
+650 IGEWLNLTEKKGLDY
-665 LLTHDVDLESVI
+665 LLTHDVSLESVI
-677 QQDSNH
+677 QEDPNH
-683 KNLFLITN
+683 KNLYFITN
-691 GAEDLTPPKRLWS
+691 GEEYTTPPKRLWS

-712 EFQENFD
+712 EFQEKFD

-732 DVYFISACTDGMLM
+732 DVYFISACTDGMIL
-746 VIGVNKTSQS
+746 VIGVKKTSQS

>member
-1 MWTKRIIVITNDSL
+1 VTTNDSL

-26 NPPPKKKNFIRVYL
+26 NPPPKKKSFIRVYL

-91 PSTLARTG
+91 PSTLTRTG

-126 IAEDVHKKLPN
+126 IAEDVQKKLSN
-137 RTVDAIWS
+137 RTVDAIWN
-145 DLRDNF
+145 DLRNNF
-151 FVEWVKSTSNGA
+151 FVEWVRSTSNGA

-170 YSGKDPQEVQAVLDI
+170 YSGTDPQEVQTVLDI
-185 AAQTFVQYSSQD
+185 AAQTFVKYSAED

-209 DKQLPPLQNNLNNL
+209 DKQLPPLQNTLNNL
-223 KNKQRQIREQYEL
+223 KNKQKQIRQKYEL
-236 VNPANRNV
+236 VNPASRND
-244 ELLQQLD
+244 ELLKQLD
-251 TLIQRKSVLQEQLI
+251 ALTQRKSVLQEQLI

-272 TLGKQLGISSQDA
+272 ILGKQLGISSQDA
-285 LVLASLNQD
+285 LVLSSLNQD
-294 PERVSLQRELLEL
+294 PERVSLQKELLDIQ
-307 RSQLANNQSIYT
+307 SQLANNQSIYT
-319 AKSVRII
+319 EKSVRII
-326 ALETRSQIIEDSL
+326 ALETRSQIIQNLL
-339 KKRTDKLLKEFS
+339 KKRTSELLKQFS
-351 STISNNSPLLSSFQ
+351 SNISANSPLLSSFQ
-365 DPTRLKLIEQFID
+365 DPIRFKLIEQFID
-378 TTNQIKALESQL
+378 TTNQIKSLESQL
-390 PSLSIQEQQLN
+390 PSLMIQEKRLN
-401 AIIQKLPAITNQYTA
+401 TIIQKLPAITNQYTA

-437 LKVESAQELPWQLI
+437 LKVESAQELPWQLV
-451 SKPQVPLGADGKPI
+451 SKPQIPLGADGKPI
-465 GEPPNRKKMLMAGA
+465 GEPPDRKKMLMAGA

-499 FLSPDDIEDVLG
+499 FLSPYDIEDALG

-525 TEKIALVIPEASEE
+525 TENIALVIPEASEE
-539 LETSEKLETPEKLEA
+539 LESSEKLKASEKLEA
-554 SKELE
+554 SEKLA
-559 TSEELE
+559 TSN
-565 TSDTQDQESFNEPP
+565 TQDKESFNEPP
-579 LQDHWPI
+579 LQDNWPI
-586 FSKVFD
+586 FATVFD

-607 RSLAISSVEAE
+607 RSLAISSVQAE

-639 LFVDTNRNNSK
+639 LFVDTNKNNSK

-665 LLTHDVDLESVI
+665 LLTHDVALESVI
-677 QQDSNH
+677 QEDPNH
-683 KNLFLITN
+683 KNLSLITN
-691 GAEDLTPPKRLWS
+691 GAEDTIPLKRLWS

-712 EFQENFD
+712 EFQKNFD
-719 LVIYDL
+719 MVIYDL
-725 PHFHQTT
+725 PHFHDTT
-732 DVYFISACTDGMLM
+732 DVYFISACTDGMIL

-756 ATKEALAKADDL
+756 ATKAAVAKADDL

-773 GAIANFV
+773 GAIANFVKN

>member
-1 MWTKRIIVITNDSL
+1 MTTNDSL

-26 NPPPKKKNFIRVYL
+26 NPPPKKKSFIRVYL

-48 LIISTTLLTTTTAVV
+48 LIASITLLTTTTAVV
-63 LSSSKSSTYR
+63 LSSSKSSTYK

-91 PSTLARTG
+91 PSTLTRTG

-137 RTVDAIWS
+137 RTVDAIWN
-145 DLRDNF
+145 DLRNNF
-151 FVEWVKSTSNGA
+151 FVEWVKSPSDGA

-170 YSGKDPQEVQAVLDI
+170 YSGTDPQEVQAVLDI
-185 AAQTFVQYSSQD
+185 AAQTFVKYSSED

-209 DKQLPPLQNNLNNL
+209 DKQLPPLQKNLNNL
-223 KNKQRQIREQYEL
+223 KNKQRQIRQQYEL
-236 VNPANRNV
+236 VNPANRND

-251 TLIQRKSVLQEQLI
+251 ALIQRKSVLQEQLI
-265 SLKTLAS
+265 SLQTLAS
-272 TLGKQLGISSQDA
+272 TLKSQFGISSEDA

-294 PERVSLQRELLEL
+294 PERVSLQKELLDL
-307 RSQLANNQSIYT
+307 RSQLANNQSVYT
-319 AKSVRII
+319 EKSVRVI
-326 ALETRSQIIEDSL
+326 ALETRSQIIQDSL
-339 KKRTDKLLKEFS
+339 KKRTNELLKQFS

-365 DPTRLKLIEQFID
+365 DPIRLQLIEQFID
-378 TTNQIKALESQL
+378 TTNKIKALKSQL
-390 PSLSIQEQQLN
+390 PSLTIQEKQLN
-401 AIIQKLPAITNQYTA
+401 TIIQKLPAITNQYTA

-451 SKPQVPLGADGKPI
+451 SKPQIPLDADGKPI
-465 GEPPNRKKMLMAGA
+465 GEPPDRKKMLMAGA
-479 GGGLIFSILLSLLW
+479 GGGLIFGILLSLLL

-499 FLSPDDIEDVLG
+499 FLSANDIEDILG
-511 LPLIGKVPRYKSVD
+511 LPVIGKVPKYQSVEMENI
-525 TEKIALVIPEASEE
+525 TLVIPEISEKVETPEELEISEE
-539 LETSEKLETPEKLEA
+539 LETPEKV
-554 SKELE
+554 E

-565 TSDTQDQESFNEPP
+565 TSDTQDKESFNEPP
-579 LQDHWPI
+579 LQDNWEI
-586 FSKVFD
+586 FATIFD

-607 RSLAISSVEAE
+607 RSVAISSVEAE
-618 DGQSTIAINLAI
+618 DGQSTIAVNLAI

-650 ICEWLNLTEKKGLNY
+650 IGEWLNLTEKKGLDY
-665 LLTHDVDLESVI
+665 LLTHDVALESVI
-677 QQDSNH
+677 QEDPNH
-683 KNLFLITN
+683 KNLYLITN
-691 GAEDLTPPKRLWS
+691 ESEDTTPLKRLWS

-712 EFQENFD
+712 EFQEKFD

-732 DVYFISACTDGMLM
+732 DVYFISACTDGMIL

>member
-1 MWTKRIIVITNDSL
+1 MTTNDSL
-15 PAIAEIETEEV
+15 TAIAETETEEV
-26 NPPPKKKNFIRVYL
+26 SLPPKKKSFIRMYL
-40 RILLRKSW
+40 RFLLRKSW
-48 LIISTTLLTTTTAVV
+48 LLVSITLLTTTTAVV
-63 LSSSKSSTYR
+63 LSSSKSSTYK

-83 TAAARLTN
+83 TAAGRLTN
-91 PSTLARTG
+91 PSTLTRTG

-137 RTVDAIWS
+137 RSVDAIWS

-151 FVEWVKSTSNGA
+151 FVEWVKSPSDGA

-185 AAQTFVQYSSQD
+185 ASQTFVKYSAED

-209 DKQLPPLQNNLNNL
+209 DKQLPPLQTTLNSL
-223 KNKQRQIREQYEL
+223 KNKQKQIREQYEL
-236 VNPANRNV
+236 VNPASRND

-251 TLIQRKSVLQEQLI
+251 ALNQRKSVLKDQLT

-272 TLGKQLGISSQDA
+272 TLGAQLGISSEDA

-294 PERVSLQRELLEL
+294 PERISLQKELLDIQ
-307 RSQLANNQSIYT
+307 SQLANNQSIYT
-319 AKSVRII
+319 EKSVRII
-326 ALETRSQIIEDSL
+326 ALETRSQIIQNLL
-339 KKRTDKLLKEFS
+339 KKRTNGLLKQFS
-351 STISNNSPLLSSFQ
+351 STISDNSPILSSFQ

-378 TTNQIKALESQL
+378 TTNQIKSLESQF
-390 PSLSIQEQQLN
+390 PSLILQEEKLN
-401 AIIQKLPAITNQYTA
+401 AIIQKLPTITNQYTA
-416 LEREIKLTEEVLD
+416 LEREIKLTEDVLD

-437 LKVESAQELPWQLI
+437 LKVESAQELPWQLV
-451 SKPQVPLGADGKPI
+451 SKPQIPLDADGKPI
-465 GEPPNRKKMLMAGA
+465 GYPPDRKKMLIAGA
-479 GGGLIFSILLSLLW
+479 GGGLVLSILLGLLL
-493 EKQKNS
+493 EKQKNA
-499 FLSPDDIEDVLG
+499 FLSANDIEDILG
-511 LPLIGKVPRYKSVD
+511 LPLIGKVPRYQSVD
-525 TEKIALVIPEASEE
+525 MENIALVIPETS
-539 LETSEKLETPEKLEA
+539 ETSEKLEALQKLET

-559 TSEELE
+559 TSETQGKESLELE
-565 TSDTQDQESFNEPP
+565 TSDTQDKKILNEPP
-579 LQDHWPI
+579 LQDNWPI
-586 FSKVFD
+586 FATVFD

-607 RSLAISSVEAE
+607 RSLAISSVQAE
-618 DGQSTIAINLAI
+618 DGQSTIAVNLAI

-639 LFVDTNRNNSK
+639 LLVDTNRNNSK
-650 ICEWLNLTEKKGLNY
+650 ISEWLNLTEQKGLNY
-665 LLTHDVDLESVI
+665 LLTHDVPLESVI
-677 QQDSNH
+677 QEDPNH
-683 KNLFLITN
+683 KNLYLITN
-691 GAEDLTPPKRLWS
+691 GAEDTNPPKRLWS

-712 EFQENFD
+712 EFQDNFD

-732 DVYFISACTDGMLM
+732 DVYFLSACTDGMLL
-746 VIGVNKTSQS
+746 VVGVNKTSQS
-756 ATKEALAKADDL
+756 SAKEALAKAEDL

>member
-1 MWTKRIIVITNDSL
+1 VTTNDSF

-26 NPPPKKKNFIRVYL
+26 NLPPKKKSFIRVYL
-40 RILLRKSW
+40 RIVLRKSW
-48 LIISTTLLTTTTAVV
+48 LIVSITLLTTTTAVV
-63 LSSSKSSTYR
+63 LSSSKSSTYK

-91 PSTLARTG
+91 PSTLTRTG

-137 RTVDAIWS
+137 RSVDAIWS

-151 FVEWVKSTSNGA
+151 FVEWVKSQANGA
-163 TKIFIVS
+163 TKIFIVT

-185 AAQTFVQYSSQD
+185 AAQTFVKYSAED

-209 DKQLPPLQNNLNNL
+209 DKQLPPLQKNLNTL
-223 KNKQRQIREQYEL
+223 KNKQKRIRQQYEL
-236 VNPANRNV
+236 VNPASRND

-251 TLIQRKSVLQEQLI
+251 ALTQRKSVLQEQLI
-265 SLKTLAS
+265 SLKTLDS
-272 TLGKQLGISSQDA
+272 ILGTQLGISSQDA

-294 PERVSLQRELLEL
+294 PERISLQKELLDIQ
-307 RSQLANNQSIYT
+307 SQLANNQSIYT
-319 AKSVRII
+319 EKSVRII
-326 ALETRSQIIEDSL
+326 ALETRSQIIQDSL
-339 KKRTDKLLKEFS
+339 KKRTNKLLKQFS
-351 STISNNSPLLSSFQ
+351 SNIAANSPILSSFQ
-365 DPTRLKLIEQFID
+365 DPTRLKLIEQFIE

-390 PSLSIQEQQLN
+390 PSLIIQEKRLNTIIQQL
-401 AIIQKLPAITNQYTA
+401 PTITNQYTA

-437 LKVESAQELPWQLI
+437 LKVESAQELPWQLV
-451 SKPQVPLGADGKPI
+451 SKPQIPLDADGKPI
-465 GEPPNRKKMLMAGA
+465 GEPPDRKKMLVAGA
-479 GGGLIFSILLSLLW
+479 GGGLIFSILLSVFL

-499 FLSPDDIEDVLG
+499 FLSASDIEDVLG
-511 LPLIGKVPRYKSVD
+511 LPLIGKVPRYQSVD
-525 TEKIALVIPEASEE
+525 MENIALVIPETSEE
-539 LETSEKLETPEKLEA
+539 LKTSEKLET
-554 SKELE
+554 
-559 TSEELE
+559 SEELQ
-565 TSDTQDQESFNEPP
+565 TSDTQDKESLNEAP
-579 LQDHWPI
+579 LQDNWPI
-586 FSKVFD
+586 FATVFD

-607 RSLAISSVEAE
+607 RSLAVSSVEAE

-639 LFVDTNRNNSK
+639 LFVDTNKNNSK
-650 ICEWLNLTEKKGLNY
+650 IGEWLNLTGKKGLNY
-665 LLTHDVDLESVI
+665 LLTHDVALESVI
-677 QQDSNH
+677 QEDPNH
-683 KNLFLITN
+683 KNLYLITQ
-691 GAEDLTPPKRLWS
+691 GAEDTTPPKRLWS

-732 DVYFISACTDGMLM
+732 DVYFISACTDGMIL

-756 ATKEALAKADDL
+756 STKEAVAKATDL

>member
-1 MWTKRIIVITNDSL
+1 MITNDSL
-15 PAIAEIETEEV
+15 PAIAEMETEEV
-26 NPPPKKKNFIRVYL
+26 NPAPKKKSFIRVYL

-48 LIISTTLLTTTTAVV
+48 LIASITLLTTTTAVV
-63 LSSSKSSTYR
+63 LSSSKSSTYK

-91 PSTLARTG
+91 PSTLTRTG

-137 RTVDAIWS
+137 RTVDAIWN
-145 DLRDNF
+145 DLRNNF
-151 FVEWVKSTSNGA
+151 FVEWVKSTSDGA

-185 AAQTFVQYSSQD
+185 AAQTFVKYSSED

-223 KNKQRQIREQYEL
+223 KNKQKQIRQQYEL
-236 VNPANRNV
+236 VNPANRND

-251 TLIQRKSVLQEQLI
+251 ALTQRKSVLQEQLI
-265 SLKTLAS
+265 SLQTLAS
-272 TLGKQLGISSQDA
+272 TLESQLGISSQEA

-294 PERVSLQRELLEL
+294 PERMSLQRELLDL

-319 AKSVRII
+319 DKSVRII
-326 ALETRSQIIEDSL
+326 ALETRFQIIEDSL
-339 KKRTDKLLKEFS
+339 KKRTNELLKQFS

-378 TTNQIKALESQL
+378 TTNKIKALQSQF
-390 PSLSIQEQQLN
+390 PSLTIQEQKLN
-401 AIIQKLPAITNQYTA
+401 TIIQKLPAITNQYTA
-416 LEREIKLTEEVLD
+416 LEREIKLTEDVLD

-437 LKVESAQELPWQLI
+437 LKVESAQELPWQLV
-451 SKPQVPLGADGKPI
+451 SKPQIPLDAEGKPI
-465 GEPPNRKKMLMAGA
+465 GEPPERKKLLMAGA
-479 GGGLIFSILLSLLW
+479 GGGLIFGILLSLLW
-493 EKQKNS
+493 EKQKNAFVS
-499 FLSPDDIEDVLG
+499 ANDIEDILG
-511 LPLIGKVPRYKSVD
+511 LPVIGKVPRYQSVD
-525 TEKIALVIPEASEE
+525 LESVSLVIPDSSENLENLENLEELNVSEE
-539 LETSEKLETPEKLEA
+539 LEA
-554 SKELE
+554 
-559 TSEELE
+559 
-565 TSDTQDQESFNEPP
+565 SDTEEKESLNQPP
-579 LQDHWPI
+579 LPDNWPI
-586 FSKVFD
+586 FATVFD

-650 ICEWLNLTEKKGLNY
+650 IGEWLNLTEKKGLNY
-665 LLTHDVDLESVI
+665 LLTHDVALESVI
-677 QQDSNH
+677 QEDPNH
-683 KNLFLITN
+683 KNLYLITN
-691 GAEDLTPPKRLWS
+691 GAEDTTPPKRLWS

-732 DVYFISACTDGMLM
+732 DVYFISACTDGMIL

-756 ATKEALAKADDL
+756 STKEALAKAEDL

>member
-1 MWTKRIIVITNDSL
+1 M
-15 PAIAEIETEEV
+15 ETEEV
-26 NPPPKKKNFIRVYL
+26 NPAPKKKSFIRVYL
-40 RILLRKSW
+40 RMLLRKSW
-48 LIISTTLLTTTTAVV
+48 LIASITLLTTTTAVV
-63 LSSSKSSTYR
+63 LSSSKSSTYK

-91 PSTLARTG
+91 PSTLTRTG

-137 RTVDAIWS
+137 RSVDAIWS
-145 DLRDNF
+145 DLRNNF
-151 FVEWVKSTSNGA
+151 FVEWVKSPSDGA

-185 AAQTFVQYSSQD
+185 AAQTFVKYSAED

-209 DKQLPPLQNNLNNL
+209 DKQLPPLQKTLNNL
-223 KNKQRQIREQYEL
+223 KNKQKQIREQYEL
-236 VNPANRNV
+236 VNPASRND

-251 TLIQRKSVLQEQLI
+251 ALNQRKSVLKDQLT

-272 TLGKQLGISSQDA
+272 TLGAQLGISSEDA

-294 PERVSLQRELLEL
+294 PERISLQKELLDIQ
-307 RSQLANNQSIYT
+307 SQLANNQSIYT
-319 AKSVRII
+319 EKSVRII
-326 ALETRSQIIEDSL
+326 ALETRSQIIQNLL
-339 KKRTDKLLKEFS
+339 KKRTNGLLKQFS
-351 STISNNSPLLSSFQ
+351 STISDNSPILSSFQ

-378 TTNQIKALESQL
+378 TTNQIKSLESQL
-390 PSLSIQEQQLN
+390 PSLILQEEKLN
-401 AIIQKLPAITNQYTA
+401 AIIQKLPTITNQYTA
-416 LEREIKLTEEVLD
+416 LEREIKLTEDVLD

-437 LKVESAQELPWQLI
+437 LKVESAQELPWQLV
-451 SKPQVPLGADGKPI
+451 SKPQIPLDADGKPI
-465 GEPPNRKKMLMAGA
+465 GDPPDRKKMLMAGA
-479 GGGLIFSILLSLLW
+479 GGGLVLSILLSLLL

-499 FLSPDDIEDVLG
+499 FLSANDIEDILG
-511 LPLIGKVPRYKSVD
+511 LPLIGKVPKYQSVD
-525 TEKIALVIPEASEE
+525 MENIALVIPETS
-539 LETSEKLETPEKLEA
+539 ETSEKLEALQK
-554 SKELE
+554 LE

-565 TSDTQDQESFNEPP
+565 TSETQGKESLELETLDTQDKKSLNEPP
-579 LQDHWPI
+579 LQDNWPI
-586 FSKVFD
+586 FATVFD

-650 ICEWLNLTEKKGLNY
+650 IGEWLNLTEKKGLDY
-665 LLTHDVDLESVI
+665 LLTHDVALESVI
-677 QQDSNH
+677 QEDPNH
-683 KNLFLITN
+683 KNLYLITN
-691 GAEDLTPPKRLWS
+691 GEEYTTPPKRLWS

-712 EFQENFD
+712 EFQEKFD

-746 VIGVNKTSQS
+746 VIGVKKTSQS

>member
-1 MWTKRIIVITNDSL
+1 MTTNDSL

-26 NPPPKKKNFIRVYL
+26 NLPPKKKNLIRVYL

-48 LIISTTLLTTTTAVV
+48 LIASITLLTTTTAVV
-63 LSSSKSSTYR
+63 FSSSKSSTYK

-91 PSTLARTG
+91 PSTLTRTG

-137 RTVDAIWS
+137 RSVDGIWK

-151 FVEWVKSTSNGA
+151 FVEWVKSPTDGA
-163 TKIFIVS
+163 TKIFIVT

-185 AAQTFVQYSSQD
+185 ASQTFVKYSAED

-209 DKQLPPLQNNLNNL
+209 DKQLPPLQKTLNSL
-223 KNKQRQIREQYEL
+223 KNKQKQIRQQYEL
-236 VNPANRNV
+236 VNPASRND
-244 ELLQQLD
+244 EFLQQVDSLN
-251 TLIQRKSVLQEQLI
+251 QRKSVLQEQLI

-272 TLGKQLGISSQDA
+272 TLGTQLGISSQDA

-294 PERVSLQRELLEL
+294 PERISLQKELLDIQ
-307 RSQLANNQSIYT
+307 SQLANSQSVYT
-319 AKSVRII
+319 EKSVRII
-326 ALETRSQIIEDSL
+326 ALETRSRIIQDLL
-339 KKRTDKLLKEFS
+339 KKRTNKLLKQFS
-351 STISNNSPLLSSFQ
+351 STISANSPILSSFQ

-378 TTNQIKALESQL
+378 TTNQIKSLESQL
-390 PSLSIQEQQLN
+390 PSLTLQGEKLN
-401 AIIQKLPAITNQYTA
+401 AIIQKLPTITNQYTA
-416 LEREIKLTEEVLD
+416 LEREIKLTEDVLD

-437 LKVESAQELPWQLI
+437 LKVESAQELPWQLV
-451 SKPQVPLGADGKPI
+451 SKPQIPLDADGKTI
-465 GEPPNRKKMLMAGA
+465 GEPPDRKKILIAGV
-479 GGGLIFSILLSLLW
+479 GGGLIFSILLSLLL

-499 FLSPDDIEDVLG
+499 FASANDIEDILG
-511 LPLIGKVPRYKSVD
+511 LPLIGKVPRYQSV
-525 TEKIALVIPEASEE
+525 EMENISLVIPENLA
-539 LETSEKLETPEKLEA
+539 TLETPEKLA
-554 SKELE
+554 
-559 TSEELE
+559 TSEELQ
-565 TSDTQDQESFNEPP
+565 TSDTQDKESLNEAP
-579 LQDHWPI
+579 LQDNWPI
-586 FSKVFD
+586 FATVFD

-607 RSLAISSVEAE
+607 RSLAISSVEVE

-650 ICEWLNLTEKKGLNY
+650 IGEWLNLTEQKGLDY
-665 LLTHDVDLESVI
+665 LLTHDVALESVI
-677 QQDSNH
+677 QEDSNH
-683 KNLFLITN
+683 KNLYLITN
-691 GAEDLTPPKRLWS
+691 GSEDTTPPKRLWS

-756 ATKEALAKADDL
+756 IAKEALAKADDL

>member
-1 MWTKRIIVITNDSL
+1 MTTNDSL

-26 NPPPKKKNFIRVYL
+26 NPPPKKKSFIRVYV

-137 RTVDAIWS
+137 RTVDAIWN
-145 DLRDNF
+145 DLRNNF
-151 FVEWVKSTSNGA
+151 FVEWVKSSSNTA

-170 YSGKDPQEVQAVLDI
+170 YSGTDPQEVQAVLDI
-185 AAQTFVQYSSQD
+185 AAQTFVKYSSQD

-209 DKQLPPLQNNLNNL
+209 DKQLPPLQNTLNNL
-223 KNKQRQIREQYEL
+223 KNQQKQIRQRYEL
-236 VNPANRNV
+236 VNPASRN
-244 ELLQQLD
+244 EQLLQQLD
-251 TLIQRKSVLQEQLI
+251 ALTQRKSVLQDELI
-265 SLKTLAS
+265 SLKALAS

-285 LVLASLNQD
+285 LVLSSLNQD
-294 PERVSLQRELLEL
+294 PERVSLQKDLLDIQ
-307 RSQLANNQSIYT
+307 SQLANNQSIYT
-319 AKSVRII
+319 EKSARII
-326 ALETRSQIIEDSL
+326 ALETRSQIIQNLL
-339 KKRTDKLLKEFS
+339 KKRTNELLKQFS
-351 STISNNSPLLSSFQ
+351 STISANSPLLSSFQ
-365 DPTRLKLIEQFID
+365 DPIRLQLIQQFID
-378 TTNQIKALESQL
+378 TTNKIKALESQL
-390 PSLSIQEQQLN
+390 PSLAIQEEQLN

-416 LEREIKLTEEVLD
+416 LEREIKLTEDVLD

-437 LKVESAQELPWQLI
+437 LKVESAQELPWQLV
-451 SKPQVPLGADGKPI
+451 SKPQIPLDADGKPI
-465 GEPPNRKKMLMAGA
+465 GDPPDRKKMLMAGA

-499 FLSPDDIEDVLG
+499 FLSPYDIEDALG

-539 LETSEKLETPEKLEA
+539 LETSEQLETLEKLEV
-554 SKELE
+554 
-559 TSEELE
+559 SEELE
-565 TSDTQDQESFNEPP
+565 ISDTQDQESFNEPP
-579 LQDHWPI
+579 LQDNWPI
-586 FSKVFD
+586 FATVFD

-630 TAAEQGKRV
+630 TAADQGKRV

-665 LLTHDVDLESVI
+665 LLTHDVALESVI
-677 QQDSNH
+677 QEDPNH
-683 KNLFLITN
+683 KNLSLITN
-691 GAEDLTPPKRLWS
+691 GAEDTIPLKRLWS

-725 PHFHQTT
+725 PHFHETT
-732 DVYFISACTDGMLM
+732 DVYFISACTDGMIL

-756 ATKEALAKADDL
+756 ATKEAVAKADDL

-773 GAIANFV
+773 GEIANFVKN